1 MSDRLLLVSEAAQ
14 ILRRRKADVYKMV
27 KDGTIPSINVGGS
40 RGTRILESALCSN
53 LSQNCINPTEIRGTQ
68 RTPREPKQRRKAQ

>member
-14 ILRRRKADVYKMV
+14 IMRRRKADVYRMV
-27 KDGTIPSINVGGS
+27 KDGTIPSINVGGA

-53 LSQNCINPTEIRGTQ
+53 LSQSCSNPTDTYGTP
-68 RTPREPKQRRKAQ
+68 RNSREPKQRRKAQ